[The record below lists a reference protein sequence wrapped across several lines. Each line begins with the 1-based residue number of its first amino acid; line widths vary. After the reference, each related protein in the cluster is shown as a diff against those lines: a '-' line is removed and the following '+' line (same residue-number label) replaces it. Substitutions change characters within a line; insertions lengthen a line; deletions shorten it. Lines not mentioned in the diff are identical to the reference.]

1 MDQVGLRGAATSI
14 YQTVAQQQ
22 SMQFWVYLS
31 QLDAFILSPS
41 LKTYLGV
48 DQKKQLLPMVEA
60 RKILRPLNLRRI
72 RRIFVGKYKENH
84 IIEEFSVLSGP
95 HKGET
100 VMITAGVLARRPNGS
115 ALLISGLL
123 NDSDSGNGRFF
134 THAIKSD
141 GTWDWDPLSHQIS
154 FSQSYK
160 VMMGYETCPEE
171 FPASF
176 DEWLNKMVHPDDV
189 QKAINSEMAVVND
202 PANGDYFEGCM
213 RLRHRDGHYIWT
225 LARGAVLSR
234 NKDGIATR
242 VVGYNSNVNLLAKV
256 LDNSTYDAFYDTLTG
271 LYNREFLAQQKK
283 YLESS
288 DAAPVSAIYID
299 ITGLKAANDYLGH
312 DFGDELIRTAS
323 SLLMTIVK
331 DLGLAVRLGGDEF
344 IAIIPHCTET
354 RVQMLADMYRQMCE
368 QNNANPN
375 NAFVLPS
382 FGIATM
388 GKDGVT
394 DLKGLITLA
403 DKRCQEYKRAHKK
416 EDYEFIRADIF
427 RRSNVMADF
436 KDDRIDPPEVL
447 PELSLGNEAKTKS
460 AN

>member
-1 MDQVGLRGAATSI
+1 
-14 YQTVAQQQ
+14 
-22 SMQFWVYLS
+22 
-31 QLDAFILSPS
+31 
-41 LKTYLGV
+41 
-48 DQKKQLLPMVEA
+48 
-60 RKILRPLNLRRI
+60 
-72 RRIFVGKYKENH
+72 
-84 IIEEFSVLSGP
+84 
-95 HKGET
+95 
-100 VMITAGVLARRPNGS
+100 MI
-115 ALLISGLL
+115 
-123 NDSDSGNGRFF
+123 
-134 THAIKSD
+134 
-141 GTWDWDPLSHQIS
+141 
-154 FSQSYK
+154 
-160 VMMGYETCPEE
+160 
-171 FPASF
+171 
-176 DEWLNKMVHPDDV
+176 
-189 QKAINSEMAVVND
+189 
-202 PANGDYFEGCM
+202 
-213 RLRHRDGHYIWT
+213 
-225 LARGAVLSR
+225 SR
-234 NKDGIATR
+234 NKDGITR

-375 NAFVLPS
+375 NTFVLPS

-403 DKRCQEYKRAHKK
+403 DTRSQEYKRAHKK
-416 EDYEFIRADIF
+416 EDYDFIRADIF

-447 PELSLGNEAKTKS
+447 PELSLGNEAKAKS